1 VNVKEYISS
10 GVIESYVLGLATGA
24 EREEFEQMCK
34 QYPEIAEART
44 AFELALEEQLL
55 QDAPAP
61 PAFLKDKIQQ
71 AITNEVTIAD
81 TNGVEEEVPVRQMN
95 IWKWVAAASIILLAG
110 SVYWAV
116 TTNKKYQDLQV
127 TNNKLEQDLNQTK
140 ENYALLQ
147 ADKEMLTKPGMKMVA
162 LKGTQVAPH
171 AYTTVYWD
179 TTGATK
185 DVYLLINNLPQPVS
199 DKQYQLWALLDGKP
213 IDLGVVD
220 YEISKKKLLVKAQNV
235 QNAQAF
241 AITLENK
248 GGSPTPSLDKM
259 YVMGQL

>member
-81 TNGVEEEVPVRQMN
+81 TNGVEYLEMGSCCIYNLVSRLC
-95 IWKWVAAASIILLAG
+95 LL
-110 SVYWAV
+110 
-116 TTNKKYQDLQV
+116 
-127 TNNKLEQDLNQTK
+127 
-140 ENYALLQ
+140 
-147 ADKEMLTKPGMKMVA
+147 
-162 LKGTQVAPH
+162 
-171 AYTTVYWD
+171 
-179 TTGATK
+179 
-185 DVYLLINNLPQPVS
+185 
-199 DKQYQLWALLDGKP
+199 
-213 IDLGVVD
+213 
-220 YEISKKKLLVKAQNV
+220 
-235 QNAQAF
+235 
-241 AITLENK
+241 
-248 GGSPTPSLDKM
+248 GGNH
-259 YVMGQL
+259 Q